1 MNTPRPFAAISQVL
15 DERKRNSAPR
25 KPGPLRR
32 RIDAWGERLLGVVSN
47 RSFEQQAE
55 YESHQTKLDYVWNTA
70 GLAAWGVI
78 FPLLTIIVTQL
89 VGSEQ
94 AGMFSLAFVAAQ
106 LLMFLANYGVRTYQ
120 VSDRDEEHSFAEYQI
135 QRAITFV
142 LAIIAGLVFCS
153 IRGYD
158 DAMRTMV
165 VAVVVY
171 KAVDGFADVYEGRL
185 QQMDKLYLAGISQ
198 VLRSGAVF
206 VVFAFLLLIT
216 RNLQVASIAM
226 AVVAIL
232 SLVLFTAPLALL
244 ETPTSNRKSLASV
257 GKLFTKCFPLF
268 LALFLYA
275 LIDNIPKFMM
285 EGVLSYDN
293 QLYYN
298 ALYFPAQAI
307 LITVGFIYKPLLTR
321 MADAWN
327 DLNRRKRFDFFIVAM
342 LLIVTVV
349 TIVVILFMGWLGVP
363 LLSILY
369 GLDFEPFRSMS
380 YLMVIA
386 GGITGGIDFLYQV
399 MTVMRRQKSVLRL
412 YLITFAFSLA
422 IPYML
427 IHVSGLRGA
436 IMGYIIVMAIL
447 LALLVLEYISVRLMY
462 KRHPEDDPT
471 YLAAKARANRGSA
484 EQVDGEPFAAGE
496 GVSAQV
502 NGEEA
507 PEGELTNASARHSA
521 RPRVQH
527 EAPRPRV
534 RTPRG
539 EEGTPEAAERR
550 GAHARAQVPR
560 EATSD
565 GKPEF
570 SAREAARQE
579 RIAREGGEV
588 DPRYRARRALRDRQ
602 ARRDSK

>member
-1 MNTPRPFAAISQVL
+1 MNTPRPFAAISQML

-25 KPGPLRR
+25 QPGPLRR

-47 RSFEQQAE
+47 RSFAQEAE

-70 GLAAWGVI
+70 GLASWGVI

-135 QRAITFV
+135 QRAITCL
-142 LAIIAGLVFCS
+142 LAIVAGSLFCDFH
-153 IRGYD
+153 GYD
-158 DAMRTMV
+158 EAMRTMV
-165 VAVVVY
+165 MAVVVY
-171 KAVDGFADVYEGRL
+171 KTVDGFADVYEGRL

-198 VLRSGAVF
+198 VLRSAGVF
-206 VVFAFLLLIT
+206 VVFALLLLIT
-216 RNLQVASIAM
+216 HSLQVASIAM
-226 AVVAIL
+226 AIVAVV

-244 ETPTSNRKSLASV
+244 ETPTSNRRSFASI
-257 GKLFTKCFPLF
+257 GRLFAKCFPLF

-285 EGVLSYDN
+285 EGTLSYDN

-307 LITVGFIYKPLLTR
+307 LITVGLVYKPLLAR

-327 DLNRRKRFDFFIVAM
+327 DLDRRKRFDFFIVAM
-342 LLIVTVV
+342 LLIVLAVTVV
-349 TIVVILFMGWLGVP
+349 VLLFMNWLGIP
-363 LLSILY
+363 LLTILY
-369 GLDFEPFRSMS
+369 GLDFEPYRSMGL
-380 YLMVIA
+380 LMVIA

-436 IMGYIIVMAIL
+436 IMGYLIVMAIL
-447 LALLVLEYISVRLMY
+447 LALLVLEYVSVRLMY

-471 YLAAKARANRGSA
+471 YLAAKARARRNA
-484 EQVDGEPFAAGE
+484 EGAD
-496 GVSAQV
+496 
-502 NGEEA
+502 
-507 PEGELTNASARHSA
+507 A
-521 RPRVQH
+521 RPADDEPDMLDAERTPESHGESMPHPVRREARTDRPAH

-534 RTPRG
+534 RAQH
-539 EEGTPEAAERR
+539 AA
-550 GAHARAQVPR
+550 P
-560 EATSD
+560 SD
-565 GKPEF
+565 GTQEF
-570 SAREAARQE
+570 SPREAARLE

-588 DPRYRARRALRDRQ
+588 DPRFRARRALRDRQ
-602 ARRDSK
+602 SRRDSE